1 MWYCGWDGGGTKTE
15 VCIIDNTGKILDER
29 TFGPLNPNGAD
40 REQVQKTARD
50 AVNMMRLQPG
60 GLKACGGM
68 VIGVAG
74 ISNQRTAAMLQDALQ
89 AAGWRGK
96 CCMMGDH
103 EIALAGAIED
113 YGGILIAGTGSVCY
127 GKDKSGNFFRVGGFG
142 YLIDDVGS
150 GYAIGRDILTAI
162 VRAADQREK
171 STILSHL
178 VAEKI
183 GYAEQDMQALTT
195 WLYRS
200 ETGKREIASLA
211 SLLPEALD
219 AEDPAGV
226 WITQKAARELADL
239 VCTGWRKTG
248 MTDGELVMTGGILQH
263 IPQIRAQVEEQI
275 HAYYPEISIID
286 PHGTPSQGAAR
297 LAMKRFFEAE

>member
-15 VCIIDNTGKILDER
+15 VCIADKTGKILDKQ
-29 TFGPLNPNGAD
+29 TFGPLNLNGAD
-40 REQVQKTARD
+40 REQVCKTARD
-50 AVNMMRLQPG
+50 AMNMMRLQPG

-68 VIGVAG
+68 IIGVAG
-74 ISNQRTAAMLQDALQ
+74 ISNQRTAAMLQNALQ

-103 EIALAGAIED
+103 EIALAGAIKD

-150 GYAIGRDILTAI
+150 GYAIGRDILAAV
-162 VRAADQREK
+162 VRAADQREET
-171 STILSHL
+171 TILSRL
-178 VAEKI
+178 VAEKVSI
-183 GYAEQDMQALTT
+183 QEQDMQALIT
-195 WLYRS
+195 WLYGS
-200 ETGKREIASLA
+200 EIGKGEIASLA

-226 WITQKAARELADL
+226 RITQKAARELADL
-239 VCTGWRKTG
+239 VCTGWRKAG
-248 MTDGELVMTGGILQH
+248 MTDGELAMTGGILQH
-263 IPQIRAQVEEQI
+263 IPQIRSQVEEQI
-275 HAYYPEISIID
+275 HAYYPGISIVD
-286 PHGTPSQGAAR
+286 PHGTPAQGAAR
-297 LAMKRFFEAE
+297 LAIEKFYEAE